1 MKKKPIRYSS
11 LNNFVRFPREK
22 KVLLINVFIC
32 LCYSRVV
39 LKTTSFKKI
48 ATRLGEPM
56 SESSIDSNKEA
67 TKIAR
72 KIGNTIHKVSNYTP
86 FRSLCFEQAFTL
98 MFMLKKREIAS
109 TIYLGVLKSEGES
122 KLKAHA
128 WTRVG
133 NVYPTGNKGKDSY
146 TIISTFSTTKTA

>member
-1 MKKKPIRYSS
+1 
-11 LNNFVRFPREK
+11 
-22 KVLLINVFIC
+22 
-32 LCYSRVV
+32 
-39 LKTTSFKKI
+39 
-48 ATRLGEPM
+48 
-56 SESSIDSNKEA
+56 
-67 TKIAR
+67 
-72 KIGNTIHKVSNYTP
+72 
-86 FRSLCFEQAFTL
+86 

-109 TIYLGVLKSEGES
+109 TIYLGVLKGVGES